1 MWKQLTITDADKIMV
16 IKKNGAWETLADM
29 LKGSIVLMDYC
40 ERDELKVL
48 NVQAAVDIAGAAADS
63 KKEVQDNAVVNADVQ
78 KQEPEK
84 KESEKMQQESVDTKN
99 IWENGK
105 VKFSYEEMLET
116 LKKDCKDPK
125 EIIRMKGV
133 CRSDKAVLLKELFN
147 WATDHIAQ
155 ELGIKRE
162 TVQVYLYQAKSKAKE
177 KKA

>member
-40 ERDELKVL
+40 ERDELKTL
-48 NVQAAVDIAGAAADS
+48 
-63 KKEVQDNAVVNADVQ
+63 DVQ
-78 KQEPEK
+78 TAGNTASVGTDTPKQEPEK
-84 KESEKMQQESVDTKN
+84 KKTATLQHESVDTKN
-99 IWENGK
+99 IWEDGK
-105 VKFSYEEMLET
+105 VKYSYEEMLEG
-116 LKKDCKDPK
+116 LKKECKDPK

-133 CRSDKAVLLKELFN
+133 CKSDKAVLLKELFN

-155 ELGIKRE
+155 ELDIKRE